1 MEQHKKSLENLD
13 ISGVQNI
20 SKDISGAAL
29 GELSL
34 KNLDK
39 NLQILKEV
47 GVAEICKA
55 TKIAS
60 KNIHSILEKRY
71 ESLSR
76 VHARGFIQ
84 ILEREYKIDLSAWMK
99 EFDKVCVFKEGV
111 SEEKNQ
117 ETDPEETAKKP
128 LKVELDYS
136 INQAN
141 TSLSK
146 KSSKWKPFVL
156 VIGVI
161 VIVLAVVI
169 IQNSSSLKEEKERES
184 AIKSGTKKSSFD
196 DANLAEENKPE
207 PTPKLEEKPK
217 EQDKQEKPKEQ
228 DKQEKPKEQ
237 DKQEK
242 EAIKEYPNT
251 IYIIPKRDIWVEV
264 IDLNEKKNSFQ
275 KVFKKSYSLE
285 TKNHRLLLRFGHGH
299 LSLKNNHQEQNYND
313 SKTRRFLYEP
323 AKGLT
328 LINEAQ
334 YKELQQ

>member
-1 MEQHKKSLENLD
+1 MEQNKKSLENLD
-13 ISGVQNI
+13 LSDVQNI

-29 GELSL
+29 EELSL

-55 TKIAS
+55 TRIAS

-111 SEEKNQ
+111 GEEQKQ
-117 ETDPEETAKKP
+117 ETSPEETAKKP

-146 KSSKWKPFVL
+146 KSSKWKPFV
-156 VIGVI
+156 
-161 VIVLAVVI
+161 IVLGVVVIILVVVI
-169 IQNSSSLKEEKERES
+169 IQNSSSLKEERKQES
-184 AIKSGTKKSSFD
+184 AIKPDTKNSSF
-196 DANLAEENKPE
+196 NEVSPTEEKKLE
-207 PTPKLEEKPK
+207 PTPKPK
-217 EQDKQEKPKEQ
+217 EKQEKPKEQ
-228 DKQEKPKEQ
+228 DKQG
-237 DKQEK
+237 K
-242 EAIKEYPNT
+242 EAIKENPNT

-264 IDLNEKKNSFQ
+264 IDLDEKKNSFQ
-275 KVFKKSYSLE
+275 KVFKKNYSLE
-285 TKNHRLLLRFGHGH
+285 TKNHHLLLRFGHGH
-299 LSLKNNHQEQNYND
+299 LSLKNNHQEQEYND

-323 AKGLT
+323 NKGLT

-334 YKELQQ
+334 YKALQQ

>member
-13 ISGVQNI
+13 ISDVQNI

-29 GELSL
+29 EELSL

-39 NLQILKEV
+39 NLQILR
-47 GVAEICKA
+47 EIGIQEIYKA

-60 KNIHSILEKRY
+60 KNINCILEKRY

-76 VHARGFIQ
+76 VRARGFIQ

-99 EFDKVCVFKEGV
+99 EFDKVCVFKEGAR
-111 SEEKNQ
+111 EEQSREIN
-117 ETDPEETAKKP
+117 PEETAKKP

-146 KSSKWKPFVL
+146 ESSKWKPFVL
-156 VIGVI
+156 VLGMV

-169 IQNSSSLKEEKERES
+169 VQNSSSLKEERGQES
-184 AIKSGTKKSSFD
+184 AIKSGTKKNSFNK
-196 DANLAEENKPE
+196 ANLAEENKLE
-207 PTPKLEEKPK
+207 PTPKPEE
-217 EQDKQEKPKEQ
+217 
-228 DKQEKPKEQ
+228 KQEKPKEQ

-242 EAIKEYPNT
+242 EAIKEDPNT
-251 IYIIPKRDIWVEV
+251 IYIIPKRDVWVEV
-264 IDLNEKKNSFQ
+264 IDLDEKKNSFQ

-299 LSLKNNHQEQNYND
+299 LSLKNNNQEQNYND

>member
-1 MEQHKKSLENLD
+1 MEQNKKSLENLD
-13 ISGVQNI
+13 LSDVQNI

-29 GELSL
+29 EELSL

-99 EFDKVCVFKEGV
+99 EFDKACTFKEGV
-111 SEEKNQ
+111 SEEQNQ

-136 INQAN
+136 INQVN

-146 KSSKWKPFVL
+146 KSSKWKPFILVL
-156 VIGVI
+156 GVVVIILV
-161 VIVLAVVI
+161 VVI
-169 IQNSSSLKEEKERES
+169 IQNSSSLKEERGQES
-184 AIKSGTKKSSFD
+184 AIKSGTKKSSFNE
-196 DANLAEENKPE
+196 ANPTEENKPE

-217 EQDKQEKPKEQ
+217 EQDKQEK
-228 DKQEKPKEQ
+228 
-237 DKQEK
+237 
-242 EAIKEYPNT
+242 EAIKEDPNT
-251 IYIIPKRDIWVEV
+251 IYIIPKKDIWVEV
-264 IDLNEKKNSFQ
+264 IDLDEKKNSFQ
-275 KVFKKSYSLE
+275 KVFKKNYSLE

-299 LSLKNNHQEQNYND
+299 LSLKNNHQEQEYND
-313 SKTRRFLYEP
+313 GKTKRFLYEP
-323 AKGLT
+323 NKGLT

>member
-29 GELSL
+29 EELSL

-47 GVAEICKA
+47 GVTEICKA

-84 ILEREYKIDLSAWMK
+84 ILEREYKMDLSAWMK

-156 VIGVI
+156 VVGVI

-169 IQNSSSLKEEKERES
+169 IQNSSSLKEERERES

-217 EQDKQEKPKEQ
+217 EQDKQEK
-228 DKQEKPKEQ
+228 
-237 DKQEK
+237 
-242 EAIKEYPNT
+242 EAIKEDPNA

-264 IDLNEKKNSFQ
+264 IDLDEKKNSFQ

-313 SKTRRFLYEP
+313 NKTRRFLYDP
-323 AKGLT
+323 TKGLT

>member
-13 ISGVQNI
+13 LSGVQNI

-29 GELSL
+29 EELSL

-111 SEEKNQ
+111 SEEQNQ
-117 ETDPEETAKKP
+117 ETNPEETAKKP

-136 INQAN
+136 INQTN

-184 AIKSGTKKSSFD
+184 AIKSGTKKSSFN

-217 EQDKQEKPKEQ
+217 G
-228 DKQEKPKEQ
+228 Q

-264 IDLNEKKNSFQ
+264 IDLDEKKNSFQ

>member
-1 MEQHKKSLENLD
+1 MEQNKKSLENLD
-13 ISGVQNI
+13 LSDVQNI

-29 GELSL
+29 EELSL

-55 TKIAS
+55 TRIAS

-111 SEEKNQ
+111 GEEQNQ
-117 ETDPEETAKKP
+117 ETDPEEKTKNP
-128 LKVELDYS
+128 LKVEIDYS

-156 VIGVI
+156 VLGVV

-169 IQNSSSLKEEKERES
+169 IQNSSSLKEERGQES
-184 AIKSGTKKSSFD
+184 TIKSGTKKNSFNK
-196 DANLAEENKPE
+196 ANPTEENKPE

-217 EQDKQEKPKEQ
+217 EQDKQEK
-228 DKQEKPKEQ
+228 
-237 DKQEK
+237 
-242 EAIKEYPNT
+242 EAIKEDPNT
-251 IYIIPKRDIWVEV
+251 IYIIPKKDIWVEV
-264 IDLNEKKNSFQ
+264 IDLDEKKNSFQ
-275 KVFKKSYSLE
+275 KVFKKNYSLE

-299 LSLKNNHQEQNYND
+299 LSLKNNHQEQEYND
-313 SKTRRFLYEP
+313 GKTKRFLYEP
-323 AKGLT
+323 NKGLT

>member
-1 MEQHKKSLENLD
+1 MEQNKKSLENLD
-13 ISGVQNI
+13 ISDVQNI

-29 GELSL
+29 EELSL

-55 TKIAS
+55 TRIAS

-111 SEEKNQ
+111 SEEQNQ
-117 ETDPEETAKKP
+117 ETDPEEKTKNP
-128 LKVELDYS
+128 LKVEIDYS

-146 KSSKWKPFVL
+146 KSSKWKPFVVVL
-156 VIGVI
+156 GVVVII
-161 VIVLAVVI
+161 LAVVI
-169 IQNSSSLKEEKERES
+169 IQNSSSLKEERGQES
-184 AIKSGTKKSSFD
+184 AIKSGTKKSSFNE
-196 DANLAEENKPE
+196 ANPTEENKLE
-207 PTPKLEEKPK
+207 PTPKPEEKQT
-217 EQDKQEKPKEQ
+217 EHDKQG
-228 DKQEKPKEQ
+228 
-237 DKQEK
+237 K
-242 EAIKEYPNT
+242 EAIKENPNT

-264 IDLNEKKNSFQ
+264 IDLDEKKNSFQ
-275 KVFKKSYSLE
+275 KVFKKNYSLE

-299 LSLKNNHQEQNYND
+299 LNLKNNHQEQEYND

-323 AKGLT
+323 NKGLT

>member
-29 GELSL
+29 EELSL

-47 GVAEICKA
+47 GVTEICKA

-84 ILEREYKIDLSAWMK
+84 ILEREYKIDLSAWVK

-111 SEEKNQ
+111 NEEKNQ

-146 KSSKWKPFVL
+146 KSSKWKPFVIVL
-156 VIGVI
+156 GVI

-169 IQNSSSLKEEKERES
+169 IQNSSSLKEEREQES
-184 AIKSGTKKSSFD
+184 AIKSGTKKNSFNK
-196 DANLAEENKPE
+196 ANPTEENKPE
-207 PTPKLEEKPK
+207 PTPKLE
-217 EQDKQEKPKEQ
+217 
-228 DKQEKPKEQ
+228 EKPKEQ

-264 IDLNEKKNSFQ
+264 IDLDEKKNSFQ

>member
-29 GELSL
+29 EELSF

-47 GVAEICKA
+47 GVTEICKA

-99 EFDKVCVFKEGV
+99 EFDKVCVFKEGAG
-111 SEEKNQ
+111 EEQ
-117 ETDPEETAKKP
+117 SREISPEETAKKP

-169 IQNSSSLKEEKERES
+169 VQNSSSLKEEKERES
-184 AIKSGTKKSSFD
+184 AIKSGTKNTFNE
-196 DANLAEENKPE
+196 ANLAEENKPE
-207 PTPKLEEKPK
+207 PTPKLE
-217 EQDKQEKPKEQ
+217 
-228 DKQEKPKEQ
+228 EKPKEQ

-264 IDLNEKKNSFQ
+264 IDLDEKKNSFQ

-328 LINEAQ
+328 LINETQ

>member
-1 MEQHKKSLENLD
+1 MEQNKKSLENLD
-13 ISGVQNI
+13 LSDVQNI

-29 GELSL
+29 EELSL

-99 EFDKVCVFKEGV
+99 EFDKACAFKEGV
-111 SEEKNQ
+111 SEEQNQ
-117 ETDPEETAKKP
+117 ETDPEEKTKNP
-128 LKVELDYS
+128 LKVEIDYS

-141 TSLSK
+141 IKLSK
-146 KSSKWKPFVL
+146 GLSKWKPFV
-156 VIGVI
+156 
-161 VIVLAVVI
+161 IVLGVVVIILVVVI
-169 IQNSSSLKEEKERES
+169 IQNSSSLKEEREQES
-184 AIKSGTKKSSFD
+184 AIKSGTKKSSFNK
-196 DANLAEENKPE
+196 ANPTEENKPE

-217 EQDKQEKPKEQ
+217 EQDKQG
-228 DKQEKPKEQ
+228 
-237 DKQEK
+237 K
-242 EAIKEYPNT
+242 EAIKENPNT
-251 IYIIPKRDIWVEV
+251 IYIIPKKDIWVEV
-264 IDLNEKKNSFQ
+264 VDLDEKKNSFQ
-275 KVFKKSYSLE
+275 KVFKKKYSLE

-299 LSLKNNHQEQNYND
+299 LSLKNNHQEQEYND
-313 SKTRRFLYEP
+313 GKTKRFLYEP
-323 AKGLT
+323 NKGLT

>member
-1 MEQHKKSLENLD
+1 MEQNKKSLENLD
-13 ISGVQNI
+13 LSDVQNI

-29 GELSL
+29 EELSL

-99 EFDKVCVFKEGV
+99 EFDKACAFKEGV
-111 SEEKNQ
+111 SEEQNQ
-117 ETDPEETAKKP
+117 ETDPEEKTKNP
-128 LKVELDYS
+128 LKVEIDYS

-156 VIGVI
+156 VLGVI

-169 IQNSSSLKEEKERES
+169 IQNSSSLKEERGQES
-184 AIKSGTKKSSFD
+184 AIKSGTKKSSFNK
-196 DANLAEENKPE
+196 ANPTEENKLE

-217 EQDKQEKPKEQ
+217 EQDKQEK
-228 DKQEKPKEQ
+228 
-237 DKQEK
+237 
-242 EAIKEYPNT
+242 EAIKEDPNT
-251 IYIIPKRDIWVEV
+251 IYIIPKKDIWVEV
-264 IDLNEKKNSFQ
+264 IDLDEKKNSFQ
-275 KVFKKSYSLE
+275 KVFKKNYSLE

-299 LSLKNNHQEQNYND
+299 LSLKNNHQEQEYND
-313 SKTRRFLYEP
+313 GKTKRFLYEP
-323 AKGLT
+323 NKGLT
-328 LINEAQ
+328 LINKAQ

>member
-13 ISGVQNI
+13 LSDVQNI

-29 GELSL
+29 EELSL

-39 NLQILKEV
+39 NLQILREV
-47 GVAEICKA
+47 GVVEICKA

-84 ILEREYKIDLSAWMK
+84 ILEREYKIDLSTWMK

-111 SEEKNQ
+111 GEEKNQ
-117 ETDPEETAKKP
+117 ETNPEETAKKP

-146 KSSKWKPFVL
+146 KTSKWKPFVL
-156 VIGVI
+156 VLGVI
-161 VIVLAVVI
+161 VIILVVVI
-169 IQNSSSLKEEKERES
+169 IQNNSSLKEERERES
-184 AIKSGTKKSSFD
+184 AIKSGTKKSSS
-196 DANLAEENKPE
+196 NKTNPTEENKLE
-207 PTPKLEEKPK
+207 PTPKLEEKPT
-217 EQDKQEKPKEQ
+217 
-228 DKQEKPKEQ
+228 EQ

-242 EAIKEYPNT
+242 EAIKENPNT
-251 IYIIPKRDIWVEV
+251 IYIIPKKDIWVEV
-264 IDLNEKKNSFQ
+264 VDLDEKKNSFQ
-275 KVFKKSYSLE
+275 KVFKKNYPLE

-299 LSLKNNHQEQNYND
+299 LSLKSNHQKQDYND

-323 AKGLT
+323 NKGLT

>member
-29 GELSL
+29 EELSL

-47 GVAEICKA
+47 GVTEICKA

-156 VIGVI
+156 VVGVI

-196 DANLAEENKPE
+196 DANLEGENKPE

-217 EQDKQEKPKEQ
+217 EQDKH
-228 DKQEKPKEQ
+228 
-237 DKQEK
+237 EK

-264 IDLNEKKNSFQ
+264 IDLDEKKNSFQ

-323 AKGLT
+323 AKGLM

>member
-13 ISGVQNI
+13 LSGVQNI

-29 GELSL
+29 EELSF

-47 GVAEICKA
+47 GVTEICKA

-84 ILEREYKIDLSAWMK
+84 ILEREYKMDLSAWMK

-169 IQNSSSLKEEKERES
+169 IQNSSSLKEERERES
-184 AIKSGTKKSSFD
+184 AIKSGTKKNSFN

-207 PTPKLEEKPK
+207 PTPKLEEK
-217 EQDKQEKPKEQ
+217 QEKQ
-228 DKQEKPKEQ
+228 TEQ

-264 IDLNEKKNSFQ
+264 IDLDEKKNSFQ

-313 SKTRRFLYEP
+313 NKTRRFLYEP

>member
-1 MEQHKKSLENLD
+1 MEQNKKSLENLD
-13 ISGVQNI
+13 LSDVQNI

-29 GELSL
+29 EELSL

-47 GVAEICKA
+47 GVAEICMA

-84 ILEREYKIDLSAWMK
+84 ILEREYKMDLSAWMK
-99 EFDKVCVFKEGV
+99 EFDKVCVFKESAG
-111 SEEKNQ
+111 EEQ
-117 ETDPEETAKKP
+117 SREISPEETAKNP

-146 KSSKWKPFVL
+146 KTSKWKPFVL
-156 VIGVI
+156 VLGVV
-161 VIVLAVVI
+161 VIVLAIVI
-169 IQNSSSLKEEKERES
+169 IQNSSSLKEDREQES
-184 AIKSGTKKSSFD
+184 AIKSGTKNSSSNDSNF
-196 DANLAEENKPE
+196 AEENKLE
-207 PTPKLEEKPK
+207 PTPKPEE
-217 EQDKQEKPKEQ
+217 KQEKQ
-228 DKQEKPKEQ
+228 TEQ

-242 EAIKEYPNT
+242 EAIKETLDT
-251 IYIIPKRDIWVEV
+251 IDIAPKKDVWVEV
-264 IDLNEKKNSFQ
+264 IDLDEKKNSFQ

-313 SKTRRFLYEP
+313 SKARRFLYEP

-334 YKELQQ
+334 YKALQQ

>member
-13 ISGVQNI
+13 LSDVQNI
-20 SKDISGAAL
+20 SKDISGAEL
-29 GELSL
+29 EELSL

-47 GVAEICKA
+47 GVVEICKA

-156 VIGVI
+156 VVGVI

-184 AIKSGTKKSSFD
+184 AIKSGTKKSSFN

-217 EQDKQEKPKEQ
+217 EQDKQEK
-228 DKQEKPKEQ
+228 
-237 DKQEK
+237 
-242 EAIKEYPNT
+242 EAIKEDPNT

-264 IDLNEKKNSFQ
+264 IDLDEKKNSFQ
-275 KVFKKSYSLE
+275 KVFKKNYSLE

>member
-20 SKDISGAAL
+20 SKDISGATL
-29 GELSL
+29 EELSL

-47 GVAEICKA
+47 GVTEICKA

-196 DANLAEENKPE
+196 DANLAEENKLE
-207 PTPKLEEKPK
+207 PTPKLE
-217 EQDKQEKPKEQ
+217 
-228 DKQEKPKEQ
+228 EKPKEQ

-264 IDLNEKKNSFQ
+264 IDLDEKKNSFQ

-328 LINEAQ
+328 LINETQ

>member
-13 ISGVQNI
+13 LSDVQNI

-29 GELSL
+29 EELSL

-55 TKIAS
+55 TRIAS

-84 ILEREYKIDLSAWMK
+84 ILEREYKIDLSAWVK

-111 SEEKNQ
+111 GEEKNQ
-117 ETDPEETAKKP
+117 ETNPEETAKKP

-146 KSSKWKPFVL
+146 KTSKWKPFVIVL
-156 VIGVI
+156 GVI
-161 VIVLAVVI
+161 VIILVVII
-169 IQNSSSLKEEKERES
+169 IQNSSSLKEERGQES
-184 AIKSGTKKSSFD
+184 AIKSGTKNTSSE
-196 DANLAEENKPE
+196 ANPTEENKPE
-207 PTPKLEEKPK
+207 PMPKLEEKPK
-217 EQDKQEKPKEQ
+217 EQDKPK
-228 DKQEKPKEQ
+228 KES
-237 DKQEK
+237 
-242 EAIKEYPNT
+242 IKENPNT
-251 IYIIPKRDIWVEV
+251 IYIIPKKDIWVEV
-264 IDLNEKKNSFQ
+264 VDLDEKKSSFQ
-275 KVFKKSYSLE
+275 KVFKKNYPLE

-299 LSLKNNHQEQNYND
+299 LSLKNNHQEQDYND

-323 AKGLT
+323 NKGLT

>member
-29 GELSL
+29 EELSL

-47 GVAEICKA
+47 GVTEICKA

-156 VIGVI
+156 ILGVI

-184 AIKSGTKKSSFD
+184 AIKSGTKKNSFN
-196 DANLAEENKPE
+196 DANLAEENKLE
-207 PTPKLEEKPK
+207 PTPKLE
-217 EQDKQEKPKEQ
+217 
-228 DKQEKPKEQ
+228 EKPKEQ

-264 IDLNEKKNSFQ
+264 IDLDEKKNSFQ

-313 SKTRRFLYEP
+313 NKTRRFLYEP

>member
-1 MEQHKKSLENLD
+1 MEQNKKSLENLD
-13 ISGVQNI
+13 LSDVQNI

-29 GELSL
+29 EELSL

-55 TKIAS
+55 TRIAS

-99 EFDKVCVFKEGV
+99 EFDKACVFKEGV
-111 SEEKNQ
+111 GEEKNQ
-117 ETDPEETAKKP
+117 ETNPEETAKKP

-141 TSLSK
+141 IKLSK
-146 KSSKWKPFVL
+146 GFSKWKPFVL
-156 VIGVI
+156 VLGVV

-169 IQNSSSLKEEKERES
+169 IQNSSSLKEEREQES
-184 AIKSGTKKSSFD
+184 VIKSGTKKSSSNK
-196 DANLAEENKPE
+196 ANPTEENKPE
-207 PTPKLEEKPK
+207 PTPKLEEKSK
-217 EQDKQEKPKEQ
+217 EQDKQG
-228 DKQEKPKEQ
+228 
-237 DKQEK
+237 K
-242 EAIKEYPNT
+242 EAIKENPNT

-264 IDLNEKKNSFQ
+264 IDLDEKKNSFQ
-275 KVFKKSYSLE
+275 KVFKKNYSLE

-299 LSLKNNHQEQNYND
+299 LSLKSNHQEQDYND

-323 AKGLT
+323 NKGLT

>member
-1 MEQHKKSLENLD
+1 MEQNKKSLENLD
-13 ISGVQNI
+13 LSDVQNI

-29 GELSL
+29 EELSL

-55 TKIAS
+55 TRIAS

-99 EFDKVCVFKEGV
+99 EFDKACAFKEGV
-111 SEEKNQ
+111 SEEQNQ
-117 ETDPEETAKKP
+117 ETDPEEKTKNP
-128 LKVELDYS
+128 LKVEIDYS

-146 KSSKWKPFVL
+146 KSSKWKPFILVL
-156 VIGVI
+156 GVGVI
-161 VIVLAVVI
+161 ILAVVI
-169 IQNSSSLKEEKERES
+169 IQNSSSLKEERGQES
-184 AIKSGTKKSSFD
+184 AIKSGTKKSFFNK
-196 DANLAEENKPE
+196 ANPTEENKPE
-207 PTPKLEEKPK
+207 LTPKLEEKPT
-217 EQDKQEKPKEQ
+217 
-228 DKQEKPKEQ
+228 EQ

-242 EAIKEYPNT
+242 EAIKEDPNT
-251 IYIIPKRDIWVEV
+251 IYIIPKKDIWVEV
-264 IDLNEKKNSFQ
+264 VDLDEKKNSFQ
-275 KVFKKSYSLE
+275 KVFKKNYSLE

-299 LSLKNNHQEQNYND
+299 LSLKNNHQEQEYND
-313 SKTRRFLYEP
+313 GKTKRFLYEP
-323 AKGLT
+323 NKGLT

>member
-13 ISGVQNI
+13 LSGVQNI

-29 GELSL
+29 EELSL

-47 GVAEICKA
+47 GVTEICKA

-196 DANLAEENKPE
+196 DANLAEENKLE

-217 EQDKQEKPKEQ
+217 EQDKQEK
-228 DKQEKPKEQ
+228 
-237 DKQEK
+237 
-242 EAIKEYPNT
+242 EAIKEDPNT

-264 IDLNEKKNSFQ
+264 IDLDEKKNSFQ
-275 KVFKKSYSLE
+275 KVFKKNYSLE

-313 SKTRRFLYEP
+313 NKTRRFLYEP

>member
-29 GELSL
+29 EELSL

-47 GVAEICKA
+47 GVTEICKA

-117 ETDPEETAKKP
+117 ETDSEETAKKP

-217 EQDKQEKPKEQ
+217 EQDKH
-228 DKQEKPKEQ
+228 
-237 DKQEK
+237 EK
-242 EAIKEYPNT
+242 ETIKEYPNT

-264 IDLNEKKNSFQ
+264 IDLDEKKNSFQ

-328 LINEAQ
+328 LINETQ

>member
-29 GELSL
+29 EELSL

-47 GVAEICKA
+47 GVTEIFKA

-146 KSSKWKPFVL
+146 KTSKWKPFVL
-156 VIGVI
+156 VLGVI

-196 DANLAEENKPE
+196 DANLVEENKPE

-217 EQDKQEKPKEQ
+217 EQDKQEK
-228 DKQEKPKEQ
+228 
-237 DKQEK
+237 
-242 EAIKEYPNT
+242 EAIKENPNT

-264 IDLNEKKNSFQ
+264 IDLDEKKNSFQ

-299 LSLKNNHQEQNYND
+299 LSLKNNYQEQNYND
-313 SKTRRFLYEP
+313 NKTRRFLYEP

-328 LINEAQ
+328 LVNEAQ
-334 YKELQQ
+334 YKELQK

>member
-1 MEQHKKSLENLD
+1 MEQNKKSLENLD
-13 ISGVQNI
+13 LSDVQNI

-29 GELSL
+29 EELSL

-99 EFDKVCVFKEGV
+99 EFDKVCTFKEGV
-111 SEEKNQ
+111 SEEQNQ
-117 ETDPEETAKKP
+117 ETDPEEKTKNP
-128 LKVELDYS
+128 LKVEIDYS

-156 VIGVI
+156 VLGVV
-161 VIVLAVVI
+161 VIILAVVI
-169 IQNSSSLKEEKERES
+169 IQNSSSLKEERGQES
-184 AIKSGTKKSSFD
+184 AIKSGTKKSSFNK
-196 DANLAEENKPE
+196 ANPTEENKPE
-207 PTPKLEEKPK
+207 PTPKLEEKPT
-217 EQDKQEKPKEQ
+217 
-228 DKQEKPKEQ
+228 EQ

-242 EAIKEYPNT
+242 EAIKEDPNT
-251 IYIIPKRDIWVEV
+251 IYIIPKKDIWVEV
-264 IDLNEKKNSFQ
+264 IDLDEKKNSFQ
-275 KVFKKSYSLE
+275 KVFKKNYSLE

-299 LSLKNNHQEQNYND
+299 LSLKNNHQEQEYND
-313 SKTRRFLYEP
+313 GKTKRFLYEP
-323 AKGLT
+323 NKGLT

-334 YKELQQ
+334 YKELQR

>member
-1 MEQHKKSLENLD
+1 MEQNKKSLENLD
-13 ISGVQNI
+13 LSDVQNI
-20 SKDISGAAL
+20 SKDISGVAL
-29 GELSL
+29 EELSL

-60 KNIHSILEKRY
+60 KNIRSILEKRY
-71 ESLSR
+71 ESLSK

-99 EFDKVCVFKEGV
+99 EFDKACTFKEGV
-111 SEEKNQ
+111 SEEQNQ
-117 ETDPEETAKKP
+117 ETDPEEKTKNP
-128 LKVELDYS
+128 LKVEIDYS

-156 VIGVI
+156 VLGVV
-161 VIVLAVVI
+161 VIILAVVI
-169 IQNSSSLKEEKERES
+169 IQNSSSLKEERGQES
-184 AIKSGTKKSSFD
+184 AIKSGTKKNSF
-196 DANLAEENKPE
+196 NKVNPTEENKPE

-217 EQDKQEKPKEQ
+217 EQDKQEK
-228 DKQEKPKEQ
+228 
-237 DKQEK
+237 
-242 EAIKEYPNT
+242 EAIKEDPNT
-251 IYIIPKRDIWVEV
+251 IYIIPKKDIWVEV
-264 IDLNEKKNSFQ
+264 VDLDEKKNSFQ
-275 KVFKKSYSLE
+275 KVFKKNYSLE

-299 LSLKNNHQEQNYND
+299 LSLKNNHQEQEYND

-323 AKGLT
+323 NKGLT

-334 YKELQQ
+334 YKELQR

>member
-1 MEQHKKSLENLD
+1 MEQNKKSLENLD
-13 ISGVQNI
+13 LSDVQNV

-29 GELSL
+29 EELSL

-47 GVAEICKA
+47 GAVEICKA

-84 ILEREYKIDLSAWMK
+84 ILEREYKIDLSAWVK

-111 SEEKNQ
+111 GEEQKQ
-117 ETDPEETAKKP
+117 ETSLEETAKNP

-136 INQAN
+136 INQVN

-156 VIGVI
+156 VLGAV

-169 IQNSSSLKEEKERES
+169 IQNSSSLKEERGQES
-184 AIKSGTKKSSFD
+184 AIKSGTKKNSFNK
-196 DANLAEENKPE
+196 ANPTEENKPE

-217 EQDKQEKPKEQ
+217 EQDKQG
-228 DKQEKPKEQ
+228 
-237 DKQEK
+237 K
-242 EAIKEYPNT
+242 EAIKENPNT

-264 IDLNEKKNSFQ
+264 IDLDEKKNSFQ
-275 KVFKKSYSLE
+275 KVFKKSYPLE
-285 TKNHRLLLRFGHGH
+285 AKNHRLLLRFGHGH
-299 LSLKNNHQEQNYND
+299 LILKNNHQEQDYND

-323 AKGLT
+323 NKGLT
-328 LINEAQ
+328 LINETQ
-334 YKELQQ
+334 YKAFQQ

>member
-29 GELSL
+29 EELSL

-47 GVAEICKA
+47 GVTEICKA

-76 VHARGFIQ
+76 VYARGFIQ

-161 VIVLAVVI
+161 VIILAVVI

-217 EQDKQEKPKEQ
+217 EQDKQEK
-228 DKQEKPKEQ
+228 
-237 DKQEK
+237 
-242 EAIKEYPNT
+242 EAIKKDPNT

-264 IDLNEKKNSFQ
+264 IDLDEKKNSFQ

-299 LSLKNNHQEQNYND
+299 LSLKNNHQEQEYND

-323 AKGLT
+323 NKGLM
-328 LINEAQ
+328 LINETQ

>member
-13 ISGVQNI
+13 LSDVQNI

-29 GELSL
+29 EELSL

-84 ILEREYKIDLSAWMK
+84 ILEREYKIDLSAWVK

-111 SEEKNQ
+111 GEERNQ
-117 ETDPEETAKKP
+117 ETSPEETAKKP

-146 KSSKWKPFVL
+146 KTSKWKPFVL
-156 VIGVI
+156 VLGVI
-161 VIVLAVVI
+161 VIILAVVI
-169 IQNSSSLKEEKERES
+169 IQNSSSLKEERGQES
-184 AIKSGTKKSSFD
+184 AIKSGTKNTFNE
-196 DANLAEENKPE
+196 ANPTEENKPE
-207 PTPKLEEKPK
+207 TTPKLEEKHK
-217 EQDKQEKPKEQ
+217 EQDKPEKK
-228 DKQEKPKEQ
+228 
-237 DKQEK
+237 
-242 EAIKEYPNT
+242 AIKENPNT
-251 IYIIPKRDIWVEV
+251 IYIIPKKDVWVEV
-264 IDLNEKKNSFQ
+264 VDLDEKKNSFQ
-275 KVFKKSYSLE
+275 KVFKKNYPLE

-299 LSLKNNHQEQNYND
+299 LSLKNNHQEQDYND

-323 AKGLT
+323 NKGLT

>member
-13 ISGVQNI
+13 LSGVQNI

-29 GELSL
+29 EELSL

-47 GVAEICKA
+47 GVVEICKA

-84 ILEREYKIDLSAWMK
+84 ILEREYKMDLSAWMK

-207 PTPKLEEKPK
+207 PTLKPEEKH
-217 EQDKQEKPKEQ
+217 
-228 DKQEKPKEQ
+228 KEQ

-242 EAIKEYPNT
+242 EAIKEDPNT

-264 IDLNEKKNSFQ
+264 IDLDEKKNSFQ
-275 KVFKKSYSLE
+275 KVFKKNYSLE

>member
-13 ISGVQNI
+13 LSGVQNI

-29 GELSL
+29 EELSL

-156 VIGVI
+156 VVGVV

-184 AIKSGTKKSSFD
+184 AIKSGTKKSSFN

-217 EQDKQEKPKEQ
+217 EQDKQEK
-228 DKQEKPKEQ
+228 
-237 DKQEK
+237 
-242 EAIKEYPNT
+242 EAIKEDPNT

-264 IDLNEKKNSFQ
+264 IDLDEKKNSFQ

>member
-1 MEQHKKSLENLD
+1 MEQNKKSLENLD
-13 ISGVQNI
+13 LSDVQNI

-29 GELSL
+29 EELSL

-55 TKIAS
+55 TRIAS

-99 EFDKVCVFKEGV
+99 EFDKACTFKEGV
-111 SEEKNQ
+111 SEEQNQ
-117 ETDPEETAKKP
+117 ETDPEEKTKNP
-128 LKVELDYS
+128 LKVEIDYS

-146 KSSKWKPFVL
+146 KSSKWKPFVIILWVVVIIL
-156 VIGVI
+156 V
-161 VIVLAVVI
+161 VVI
-169 IQNSSSLKEEKERES
+169 IQNSSSLKEEREQES
-184 AIKSGTKKSSFD
+184 AIKPDTKNSSF
-196 DANLAEENKPE
+196 NEVSPTEEKKLE

-217 EQDKQEKPKEQ
+217 EQDKQG
-228 DKQEKPKEQ
+228 
-237 DKQEK
+237 K
-242 EAIKEYPNT
+242 EAIKENPNT

-264 IDLNEKKNSFQ
+264 IDLDEKKNSFQ
-275 KVFKKSYSLE
+275 KVFKKSYPLE
-285 TKNHRLLLRFGHGH
+285 AKNHRLLLRFGHGH
-299 LSLKNNHQEQNYND
+299 LILKNNHQEQDYND

-323 AKGLT
+323 NKGLT

-334 YKELQQ
+334 YKALQQ

>member
-1 MEQHKKSLENLD
+1 MEQNKKSLENLD
-13 ISGVQNI
+13 LSDVQNI

-29 GELSL
+29 EELSL

-84 ILEREYKIDLSAWMK
+84 ILEREYKIDLSAWVK

-111 SEEKNQ
+111 GEEQKQ
-117 ETDPEETAKKP
+117 ETSPEETAKKP

-146 KSSKWKPFVL
+146 KSSKWKPFV
-156 VIGVI
+156 
-161 VIVLAVVI
+161 IVLGVVVIILVVVI
-169 IQNSSSLKEEKERES
+169 IQNSSSLKEEREQES
-184 AIKSGTKKSSFD
+184 AIKPDTKNSSFNE
-196 DANLAEENKPE
+196 ASPTEEKKLE

-217 EQDKQEKPKEQ
+217 EQDKQG
-228 DKQEKPKEQ
+228 
-237 DKQEK
+237 K
-242 EAIKEYPNT
+242 EAIKENPNT

-264 IDLNEKKNSFQ
+264 IDLDEKKNSFQ
-275 KVFKKSYSLE
+275 KVFKKSYPLE
-285 TKNHRLLLRFGHGH
+285 AKNHRLLLRFGHGY
-299 LSLKNNHQEQNYND
+299 LILKNNHQEQDYND

-323 AKGLT
+323 NKGLT

-334 YKELQQ
+334 YKALQQ

>member
-1 MEQHKKSLENLD
+1 MEQNKKSLENLD
-13 ISGVQNI
+13 LSDVQNI

-29 GELSL
+29 EELSL

-60 KNIHSILEKRY
+60 KNIRSILEKRY

-99 EFDKVCVFKEGV
+99 EFDKACTFKEGV
-111 SEEKNQ
+111 SEEQNQ
-117 ETDPEETAKKP
+117 ETDPEEKTKNP
-128 LKVELDYS
+128 LKVEIDYS

-156 VIGVI
+156 VLGVV
-161 VIVLAVVI
+161 VIILAVVI
-169 IQNSSSLKEEKERES
+169 IQNSSSLKEERGQES
-184 AIKSGTKKSSFD
+184 AIKSGTKKNSF
-196 DANLAEENKPE
+196 NKVNPTEENKPE

-217 EQDKQEKPKEQ
+217 EQDKQEK
-228 DKQEKPKEQ
+228 
-237 DKQEK
+237 
-242 EAIKEYPNT
+242 EAIKEDPNT
-251 IYIIPKRDIWVEV
+251 IYIIPKKDIWVEV
-264 IDLNEKKNSFQ
+264 IDLDEKKNSFQ
-275 KVFKKSYSLE
+275 KVFKKNYSLE

-299 LSLKNNHQEQNYND
+299 LSLKNNHQEQEYND
-313 SKTRRFLYEP
+313 GKTKRFLYEP
-323 AKGLT
+323 NKGLT

>member
-1 MEQHKKSLENLD
+1 MEQDKKSLENLD
-13 ISGVQNI
+13 LSDVQNV

-29 GELSL
+29 EELSL

-39 NLQILKEV
+39 NLQILR
-47 GVAEICKA
+47 EIGIQEIYKA

-60 KNIHSILEKRY
+60 KNINYILEKRY

-111 SEEKNQ
+111 SEEQNQ
-117 ETDPEETAKKP
+117 ETDPEEKTKNP
-128 LKVELDYS
+128 LKVEIDYS

-146 KSSKWKPFVL
+146 KSSKWKPFVIVL
-156 VIGVI
+156 GVV

-169 IQNSSSLKEEKERES
+169 IQNSSSLKEEREQES
-184 AIKSGTKKSSFD
+184 AIKSGTKKSSFNK
-196 DANLAEENKPE
+196 ANPTEENKPE
-207 PTPKLEEKPK
+207 PTPKLEEKL
-217 EQDKQEKPKEQ
+217 
-228 DKQEKPKEQ
+228 KEQ

-242 EAIKEYPNT
+242 EAIKEDPNT
-251 IYIIPKRDIWVEV
+251 IYIIPKKDIWVEM
-264 IDLNEKKNSFQ
+264 IDLDEKKNSFQ
-275 KVFKKSYSLE
+275 KVFKKNYSLE

-299 LSLKNNHQEQNYND
+299 LSLKNNHQEQEYND
-313 SKTRRFLYEP
+313 GKTRRFLYEP
-323 AKGLT
+323 NKGLT

>member
-13 ISGVQNI
+13 LSDVQNI

-29 GELSL
+29 EELSL

-47 GVAEICKA
+47 GVTEICKA

-128 LKVELDYS
+128 LKIELDYS

-146 KSSKWKPFVL
+146 KSFKWKPFVL

-161 VIVLAVVI
+161 VIVLAIVI
-169 IQNSSSLKEEKERES
+169 IQNSSSLKEERERES

-217 EQDKQEKPKEQ
+217 EQDKQEK
-228 DKQEKPKEQ
+228 
-237 DKQEK
+237 

-264 IDLNEKKNSFQ
+264 IDLDEKKNSFQ
-275 KVFKKSYSLE
+275 KVFKKNYSLE

-313 SKTRRFLYEP
+313 NKTKRFLYEP
-323 AKGLT
+323 NKGLT

>member
-13 ISGVQNI
+13 LSGVQNI

-29 GELSL
+29 EELSL

-47 GVAEICKA
+47 GVTEICKA

-84 ILEREYKIDLSAWMK
+84 ILEREYKMDLSAWMK

-196 DANLAEENKPE
+196 DANLAEENKLE
-207 PTPKLEEKPK
+207 PTHKPEE
-217 EQDKQEKPKEQ
+217 KQEKQ
-228 DKQEKPKEQ
+228 TEQ

-264 IDLNEKKNSFQ
+264 IDLDEKKNSFQ